1 MEKCALLIHG
11 MWGTSDVWRHWSA
24 FLEGRGWT
32 VLGLVLRHHEAPP
45 LKAAPGLGTTGLDD
59 YAGDLET
66 LLRGLPEK
74 PVIVGHSMGGLI
86 ALKLCAHGLARAG
99 VLLTPAPPSSVLAL
113 RMSNVPGFARIG

>member
-1 MEKCALLIHG
+1 
-11 MWGTSDVWRHWSA
+11 MWGTWDVWRHWRA
-24 FLEGRGWT
+24 FLEARGWP
-32 VLGLVLRHHEAPP
+32 VLTPALHHHEAPP
-45 LKAAPGLGTTGLDD
+45 LKAPPGLGTTGLDD

-99 VLLTPAPPSSVLAL
+99 VLLTPAPASTVLAL
-113 RMSNVPGFARIG
+113 RISNALPSPPTHPHSLRR